1 MISEERLR
9 TAARAVSQAMID
21 SLPEPEDCHHD
32 FSPEFERKMKKLLRR
47 SRHWGLYQGLKRAA
61 CFFLVLLLSSG
72 AFLTVN
78 AEAREIV
85 FGWVS
90 EKFED
95 AQRYFYP
102 GKTSSSVDIA
112 VSYTHLRAHET

>member
-47 SRHWGLYQGLKRAA
+47 SR
-61 CFFLVLLLSSG
+61 
-72 AFLTVN
+72 AF
-78 AEAREIV
+78 R
-85 FGWVS
+85 
-90 EKFED
+90 
-95 AQRYFYP
+95 
-102 GKTSSSVDIA
+102 
-112 VSYTHLRAHET
+112 